1 MAARR
6 IFAVLAPAPAL
17 AAGAVRHTSAQRPP
31 ASEQGQRGQAAMAMT
46 HPLRA
51 VPRWA
56 RPFVLA
62 ALMGVGLP
70 VAACDLDGLSHGY
83 GPMSA
88 LFAGAHRYQ
97 SLNGL
102 EDEASPPEPP
112 PEPADEATANA
123 DASSPPPTPA
133 RSFVAWARAKPKD
146 PGAAE
151 APAAWVPRGTS
162 PSADPSSAAPE
173 GAEPERG
180 EQEQRRPG
188 GGPVP

>member
-1 MAARR
+1 MSATDSRRPGGRPTGALLWAA
-6 IFAVLAPAPAL
+6 LL
-17 AAGAVRHTSAQRPP
+17 G
-31 ASEQGQRGQAAMAMT
+31 M
-46 HPLRA
+46 A
-51 VPRWA
+51 VPA
-56 RPFVLA
+56 
-62 ALMGVGLP
+62 
-70 VAACDLDGLSHGY
+70 AACELDGLSHGY

-102 EDEASPPEPP
+102 EDEESPTEPPPETLP

-133 RSFVAWARAKPKD
+133 RSFVAWAKAKPKA

-162 PSADPSSAAPE
+162 SSADPSSAAPE

>member
-1 MAARR
+1 MSATDSRRTGRRPARALLWAA
-6 IFAVLAPAPAL
+6 LL
-17 AAGAVRHTSAQRPP
+17 G
-31 ASEQGQRGQAAMAMT
+31 M
-46 HPLRA
+46 A
-51 VPRWA
+51 VPA
-56 RPFVLA
+56 
-62 ALMGVGLP
+62 
-70 VAACDLDGLSHGY
+70 AACELDGLSHGY

-102 EDEASPPEPP
+102 EDEESPPEPP
-112 PEPADEATANA
+112 PEPADEATASA
-123 DASSPPPTPA
+123 DASSPPPAPP
-133 RSFVAWARAKPKD
+133 RSFVAWAKAKPKA

-162 PSADPSSAAPE
+162 SSADPSSAAPE

-180 EQEQRRPG
+180 EQEQRRPS